1 MPEETNPFKIAQHQI
16 DIVAEKLELKKG
28 IHEFIRWPHR
38 ELEVHFP
45 VKMDNG
51 DIKSFKGFRVQHN
64 NARGPCKGG
73 IRYHPDVTLDEV
85 RALATW
91 MTWKCAVVDIPY
103 GGAKGGVICNPKEMS
118 QSELERLTRRFASEI
133 SIIIGP
139 EKDIPAP
146 DVYTNA
152 QTMAWIMDTYSMNVG
167 YSVPGVVTGKP
178 LCCGGSL
185 GRREATARGCMFTI
199 REALKRMDY
208 KVIPPET
215 WKKECI
221 LDEKD
226 EIIGE
231 GIGENVCDGDL
242 ASGYR
247 FDNATVAVQGFGN
260 AGSIAAD
267 LLSHKGAKVIAVSDS
282 KGGILNKDGLNI
294 DEVIKHKEK
303 TGSVVGFEG
312 ATENLAPKE
321 VLEVEC
327 DVLVPAALENQ
338 ITEGNVENIKV
349 KVVAE
354 AANGPTTPAA
364 DRVLYENSIFLIPDI
379 LANAGGVTVSYFE
392 WVQGLQ
398 QFFWSERDVNVK
410 LREIMVKA
418 FDEVFQMSKE
428 HQVDMRTAAYMLA
441 VQRVAD
447 AIMVRGIFP

>member
-1 MPEETNPFKIAQHQI
+1 MPEETNPFKIAQQQL

-28 IHEFIRWPHR
+28 IHEILRRPHR

-45 VKMDNG
+45 IKMDNG
-51 DIKSFKGFRVQHN
+51 DIKTFTGFRVQHN

-73 IRYHPDVTLDEV
+73 IRYHPSVTIDEV

-91 MTWKCAVVDIPY
+91 MTWKTAVVNIPY
-103 GGAKGGVICNPKEMS
+103 GGAKGGVICDPREMS
-118 QSELERLTRRFASEI
+118 ESELERLTRRFTSEI

-152 QTMAWIMDTYSMNVG
+152 QTMAWIMDTYSMNAG

-178 LCCGGSL
+178 LCLGGSL

-199 REALKRMDY
+199 REALKHMDY
-208 KVIPPET
+208 KVIPPEI
-215 WKKECI
+215 WQKECKVN
-221 LDEKD
+221 EED

-231 GIGENVCDGDL
+231 GIGENVCDGDMGT
-242 ASGYR
+242 GYR
-247 FDNATVAVQGFGN
+247 IDKATISIQGFGN

-267 LLSHKGAKVIAVSDS
+267 LLSHKGAKIIAVSDS
-282 KGGILNKDGLNI
+282 KGGIINKDGLNT
-294 DEVIKHKEK
+294 DRLLEHKNK
-303 TGSVVGFEG
+303 TGTVLGFDEAVEEVG
-312 ATENLAPKE
+312 TKD

-338 ITEGNVENIKV
+338 INEANVDNIKT
-349 KVVAE
+349 KIVAE

-364 DRVLYENSIFLIPDI
+364 DRVLFKKNIFMIPDI

-398 QFFWSERDVNVK
+398 QFFWEERDVNLK
-410 LREIMVKA
+410 LKGIMVQA
-418 FDEVFQMSKE
+418 FKEVLDMSQKHE
-428 HQVDMRTAAYMLA
+428 VDMRTGAYMLA
-441 VQRVAD
+441 VNRVAD
-447 AIMVRGIFP
+447 AIINRGIFP

>member
-1 MPEETNPFKIAQHQI
+1 MAEETNPFKIAQHQI
-16 DIVAEKLELKKG
+16 DIVAESLKLKKG
-28 IHEFIRWPHR
+28 IHEMLRWPHR

-51 DIKSFKGFRVQHN
+51 DIKTFTGFRVQHN
-64 NARGPCKGG
+64 SARGPCKGG
-73 IRYHPDVTLDEV
+73 IRYHPDVSLDEV

-91 MTWKCAVVDIPY
+91 MTWKTAVVNIPY
-103 GGAKGGVICNPKEMS
+103 GGAKGGVICNPKVMS
-118 QSELERLTRRFASEI
+118 IGELERLTRRFASEI

-152 QTMAWIMDTYSMNVG
+152 QVMTWIMDTYSMNVG

-199 REALKRMDY
+199 REALKHMDY
-208 KVIPPET
+208 KVIPPEK
-215 WKKECI
+215 WKTECTVNE
-221 LDEKD
+221 DD

-231 GIGENVCDGDL
+231 GIGEDVCDGDM

-247 FDNATVAVQGFGN
+247 IDKATVSIQGFGN

-267 LLSHKGAKVIAVSDS
+267 LLDHKGAKVIAVSDS
-282 KGGILNKDGLNI
+282 KGGIVNKAGFNVDKLL
-294 DEVIKHKEK
+294 EHKSK
-303 TGSVVGFEG
+303 SGSVLGFAE
-312 ATENLAPKE
+312 ASEEVDTKD
-321 VLEVEC
+321 VLELEC

-338 ITEGNVENIKV
+338 ITEENVESV
-349 KVVAE
+349 KAKIVAE

-364 DRVLYENSIFLIPDI
+364 DQVMYDKKIFVIPDI

-398 QFFWSERDVNVK
+398 QFFWSERDINLK
-410 LREIMVKA
+410 LKDIMVRA
-418 FDEVFQMSKE
+418 FKEVLDMSKKNE
-428 HQVDMRTAAYMLA
+428 VDMRTGAYMLA
-441 VQRVAD
+441 VKRVSD
-447 AIMVRGIFP
+447 AIMKRGIFP